1 MTAASPSGQ
10 KGGPQGGGARREI
23 GFGNSSGR
31 GADPSSSRQEH
42 RHLPRHP
49 PTHSKPFPPPP
60 LPPRKVSEA
69 PAGAAGR
76 GGWTAAAASGCP
88 SQPASRSADTSVAAT
103 AAAAPLAPCSPPP
116 LSRQLSPAG
125 SPPMGLLPLCLS
137 FPLPPLLHSRNAS
150 RSVAPFHHI
159 RIREASNSWLSAPR
173 LGAVRPGLGLPVPRA
188 GLCLGQEAKARQR
201 WRWAGWGGS
210 VLPGKEAVGY
220 SLGCPPLRES
230 PHPSPTPARAPLTV
244 WECLEGSR
252 SLQGG
257 QCKMKKYHFP
267 DRIQKE

>member
-1 MTAASPSGQ
+1 M
-10 KGGPQGGGARREI
+10 

-31 GADPSSSRQEH
+31 GADPSSSLREH

-76 GGWTAAAASGCP
+76 GGWTAAAASGWP

-125 SPPMGLLPLCLS
+125 SPPRELLSLCLS

-188 GLCLGQEAKARQR
+188 GSVWVRRPKLDR
-201 WRWAGWGGS
+201 AGAGRGGVGVS
-210 VLPGKEAVGY
+210 SRGKEAVGY
-220 SLGCPPLRES
+220 SLAARVPPTQRVTPSLSPPL
-230 PHPSPTPARAPLTV
+230 PQTH
-244 WECLEGSR
+244 
-252 SLQGG
+252 
-257 QCKMKKYHFP
+257 
-267 DRIQKE
+267 